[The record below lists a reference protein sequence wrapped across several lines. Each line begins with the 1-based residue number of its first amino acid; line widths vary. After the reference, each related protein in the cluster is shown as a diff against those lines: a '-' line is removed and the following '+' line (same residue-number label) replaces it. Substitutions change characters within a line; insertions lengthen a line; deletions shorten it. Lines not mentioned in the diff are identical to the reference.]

1 MIDFFE
7 LMLAPFAACVIL
19 TGIHVYLGLHVI
31 ERGVIFVDL
40 ALAQLAAFGATVGFL
55 FGWALHSQESYI
67 SSLIFTL
74 IGAGIFALTR
84 FRKQVIPQ
92 EALIGIVYSVASAA
106 SILVLSR
113 SADGGEEFKNLLVGH
128 LLFVEWSEIIRVGI
142 VYALIGVAYWIFRA
156 PLLLIS
162 KDPERAFDSGMN
174 VRLWDFFFYGTF
186 GVIVTSSTE
195 LSGVLLVFSF
205 LVVPAVCGVLL
216 ADSIKARLLIGW
228 SCGALT
234 SLLGLVLSYSFDLP
248 TGATIVCAFGV
259 CLGICWLVATGKRR
273 VTS

>member
-7 LMLAPFAACVIL
+7 LMLAPFVACVIL

-84 FRKQVIPQ
+84 FRKQIIPQ
-92 EALIGIVYSVASAA
+92 EALIGIVYAVASAA
-106 SILVLSR
+106 SILVLSS

-128 LLFVEWSEIIRVGI
+128 LLFVEWAEIIRVGVI
-142 VYALIGVAYWIFRA
+142 YSLIGVAYWIFRE

-162 KDPERAFDSGMN
+162 KNPEQAFDSGKN
-174 VRLWDFFFYGTF
+174 VRFWDFFFYGTF

-195 LSGVLLVFSF
+195 LAGVLLVFSF

-216 ADSIKARLLIGW
+216 SDSVKARLLIGW

-234 SLLGLVLSYSFDLP
+234 SIIGLVLSYSFDLP
-248 TGATIVCAFGV
+248 TGATIVCAFGL
-259 CLGICWLVATGKRR
+259 CLLFCSLIAAMLRRATA
-273 VTS
+273 